1 MDKAA
6 WEATVFRVTRVGH
19 DLVLSFFSGRYKI
32 LPYSFCYE
40 DFFPNLLL
48 HKRSKVP
55 QTQHCILLPPSLTFK
70 STANKPRAVSV
81 SPTLDSCLLNS
92 HSREKRKSHQQSD
105 HPCLTTAVFMPL
117 DILQMGKQTHQTTG
131 GDSRGSQTSG
141 KSMGSGQQGCSK
153 QLLPTKDVQPRWLD
167 SQVQA
172 E

>member
-117 DILQMGKQTHQTTG
+117 DIL
-131 GDSRGSQTSG
+131 
-141 KSMGSGQQGCSK
+141 
-153 QLLPTKDVQPRWLD
+153 
-167 SQVQA
+167 
-172 E
+172 